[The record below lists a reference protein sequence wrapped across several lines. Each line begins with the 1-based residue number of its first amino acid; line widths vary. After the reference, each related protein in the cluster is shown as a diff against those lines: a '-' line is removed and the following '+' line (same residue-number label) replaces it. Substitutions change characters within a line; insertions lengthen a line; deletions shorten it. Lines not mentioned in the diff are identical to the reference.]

1 MQNKFVAYSKK
12 KWRWKRLRSKPP
24 ATKNQQFKEVKK
36 RDLELLKLWS
46 KQGLITLLYLD
57 ESGCCPQSPLSYG
70 YGQIGQQKSIY
81 QRARKGRRVNI
92 MGVWQEK
99 ERFEY
104 TLKVGTY
111 KGKSYLRFMKWQAER
126 AMKRFF
132 ETGKPTVII
141 HNNASIHRSKL
152 VQKQHQIWSKQGLSI
167 FFLPPYSPEMNRIE
181 EQWLHLKRQELAGS
195 VFEDEYDLALAII
208 DGIEN
213 RGQQGN
219 YAVERL
225 MFN

>member
-24 ATKNQQFKEVKK
+24 ATKNQEFKEVKK
-36 RDLELLKLWS
+36 RDLELLKLWE

-81 QRARKGRRVNI
+81 QRTRKGRRVNI

-104 TLKVGTY
+104 TLKVGT
-111 KGKSYLRFMKWQAER
+111 SYRQ
-126 AMKRFF
+126 
-132 ETGKPTVII
+132 
-141 HNNASIHRSKL
+141 KL
-152 VQKQHQIWSKQGLSI
+152 SSL
-167 FFLPPYSPEMNRIE
+167 Y
-181 EQWLHLKRQELAGS
+181 ELAS
-195 VFEDEYDLALAII
+195 
-208 DGIEN
+208 
-213 RGQQGN
+213 
-219 YAVERL
+219 
-225 MFN
+225 